1 MAADS
6 ADGSINGGP
15 RAVFAVN
22 RRERDI
28 DVCGR
33 TLEIIGGVR
42 EVDRS
47 VADADLVNVPAP
59 VVRSLLFVCRKS
71 RLFFG
76 FFGVLFDLSLLFL
89 NDVRQ
94 QLN

>member
-6 ADGSINGGP
+6 ANGSINGSP

-47 VADADLVNVPAP
+47 VADADLVNVPAQSFE
-59 VVRSLLFVCRKS
+59 VFFSSAGRADFSLA
-71 RLFFG
+71 
-76 FFGVLFDLSLLFL
+76 SLASCLT
-89 NDVRQ
+89 
-94 QLN
+94 

>member
-6 ADGSINGGP
+6 ADGSINGSP

-59 VVRSLLFVCRKS
+59 VVRSLLF
-71 RLFFG
+71 RLQEEPTF
-76 FFGVLFDLSLLFL
+76 LWLLWRL
-89 NDVRQ
+89 V
-94 QLN
+94 